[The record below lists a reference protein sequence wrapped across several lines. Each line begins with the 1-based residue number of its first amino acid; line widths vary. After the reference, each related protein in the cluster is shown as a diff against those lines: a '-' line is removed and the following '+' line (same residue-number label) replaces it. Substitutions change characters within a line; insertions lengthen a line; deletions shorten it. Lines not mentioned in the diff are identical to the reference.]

1 MNYKEFLEEIF
12 AKTAT
17 DRKIELTRIK
27 QFLDAIG
34 NPERKIQ
41 GIHVAGTNG
50 KGSTCAVIE
59 SILHAHNFSIGLNTS
74 PHLVD
79 YKERFRIDKQE
90 VEPDDLLKLY
100 LKRKAT
106 HEKYDTTY
114 FEISTA
120 LAFELFYN
128 KGVDFSIMEVG
139 LGGRLDASVLLNAV
153 ITVIT
158 NIEHDHTK
166 SLGKTLPK
174 IALEKAGILKKGIPL
189 VLGTTRPA
197 ARKAILQKAKK
208 LSCPVVECDKV
219 VTLSNERYNDD
230 GVYYDI
236 SIPTYDVN
244 FKCIHCNLAGA
255 HQVGNTALAVL
266 VCAVLAKYYG
276 FVLDEE
282 KTKRALASVVWNG
295 RLQKIGEN
303 PTIILD
309 GAHNPAGMKQ
319 LVRNIKSIYKY
330 KKLIVVLGILY
341 DKEIKKMVRSISEI
355 ADIIVISKSQ
365 SHRAAAV
372 ETLEREVKKSGIPY
386 YKFPDSISAFE
397 NAMKI
402 ADKDDLV
409 CVSGSLYTIG
419 EVLGYCNNKKQKN
432 TDG

>member
-1 MNYKEFLEEIF
+1 MNYNKFLEEIF

-34 NPERKIQ
+34 NPEKNIQ

-50 KGSTCAVIE
+50 KGSTCAAIE
-59 SILHAHNFSIGLNTS
+59 SILHTHNFSVGLNTS

-79 YKERFRIDKQE
+79 YKERFRINKEE
-90 VEPDDLLKLY
+90 VNPEELLALY
-100 LKRKAT
+100 LKRKDT
-106 HEKYDTTY
+106 HEEFDTTY

-120 LAFELFYN
+120 IAFELFYN
-128 KGVDFSIMEVG
+128 QGVDFSIMEVG

-158 NIEHDHTK
+158 NIEYDHTK
-166 SLGKTLPK
+166 SLGNTLAK

-189 VLGTTRPA
+189 VLGRTRPA
-197 ARKAILQKAKK
+197 ARKAILQRAKE
-208 LSCPVVECDKV
+208 LSCPVVEYEKTL
-219 VTLSNERYNDD
+219 TLSNEHYGEN

-236 SIPTYDVN
+236 SIPSYDVN
-244 FKCIHCNLAGA
+244 FNGIYCNLAGA
-255 HQVGNTALAVL
+255 HQVGNTALSVL

-282 KTKRALASVVWNG
+282 KTKQALASVIWNG

-309 GAHNPAGMKQ
+309 GAHNPAGMRQ

-365 SHRAAAV
+365 SHRAAAI
-372 ETLEREVKKSGIPY
+372 ETLEREVKKTGIAY
-386 YKFPDSISAFE
+386 YKFPNSISAFE
-397 NAMKI
+397 HAKKI
-402 ADKDDLV
+402 ADKNDLI

-419 EVLGYCNNKKQKN
+419 EVLGYCKN
-432 TDG
+432 L

>member
-1 MNYKEFLEEIF
+1 MNYKDFLEEIF

-17 DRKIELTRIK
+17 NRKIELTRIT

-34 NPERKIQ
+34 NPEKKIR

-50 KGSTCAVIE
+50 KGSTCAAIE
-59 SILHAHNFSIGLNTS
+59 SILHAHSFSVGLNTS

-79 YKERFRIDKQE
+79 YKERFRINKEE
-90 VEPDDLLKLY
+90 VNPEELLALY
-100 LKRKAT
+100 LKRKDE
-106 HEKYDTTY
+106 HEKFVTTY

-120 LAFELFYN
+120 IAFELFFN
-128 KGVDFSIMEVG
+128 KGVDFSIIEVG

-166 SLGKTLPK
+166 SLGNTLPE
-174 IALEKAGILKKGIPL
+174 IAGEKAGILKKSIPL

-197 ARKAILQKAKK
+197 ARKAILQRAKE
-208 LSCPVVECDKV
+208 LSCPVIEYDKI
-219 VTLSNERYNDD
+219 VTLSSAWYDQD

-236 SIPTYDVN
+236 SIPSCDVN
-244 FKCIHCNLAGA
+244 FKGIHCNLTGA

-266 VCAVLAKYYG
+266 VCAVLAKYFG

-282 KTKRALASVVWNG
+282 RTKRALASVIWNG
-295 RLQKIGEN
+295 RLQKIGKN
-303 PTIILD
+303 PTILLD

-341 DKEIKKMVRSISEI
+341 DKEIKKMVCTISEI

-372 ETLEREVKKSGIPY
+372 ETLEREVEKSGIPY
-386 YKFPDSISAFE
+386 YKFQDSISAFE
-397 NAMKI
+397 QAKQI
-402 ADKDDLV
+402 AGNNDLICV
-409 CVSGSLYTIG
+409 CGSLYTIG
-419 EVLGYCNNKKQKN
+419 EVLGYCKKIE
-432 TDG
+432 

>member
-1 MNYKEFLEEIF
+1 MNYTEFLEEIF

-34 NPERKIQ
+34 NPEKKIQ
-41 GIHVAGTNG
+41 GVHVAGTNG
-50 KGSTCAVIE
+50 KGSTCAAIE
-59 SILHAHNFSIGLNTS
+59 SILHAHGFSVGLNTS

-79 YKERFRIDKQE
+79 YRERFRINKKEILQE
-90 VEPDDLLKLY
+90 DLLSMY
-100 LKRKAT
+100 LKRKDI

-120 LAFELFYN
+120 IAFELFYE
-128 KGVDFSIMEVG
+128 KRLDYSIMEVG

-158 NIEHDHTK
+158 NIEYDHTK
-166 SLGKTLPK
+166 SLGNTLPK

-189 VLGTTRPA
+189 VLGSTRPS
-197 ARKAILQKAKK
+197 ARKAIMQRAKE
-208 LSCPVVECDKV
+208 LSCPIIEYDKI
-219 VTLSNERYNDD
+219 VTLSNEHYDEN

-236 SIPTYDVN
+236 SLPFYDID
-244 FKCIHCNLAGA
+244 FKGIHCNLAGA
-255 HQVGNTALAVL
+255 HQVENTALAVL
-266 VCAVLAKYYG
+266 VCAALAKLFG
-276 FVLDEE
+276 FVLDVS
-282 KTKRALASVVWNG
+282 KTKRALSSVFWNG
-295 RLQKIGEN
+295 RLQKLGAN

-309 GAHNPAGMKQ
+309 GAHNPAGMRQ
-319 LVRNIKSIYKY
+319 LVRNIKSIYNY

-365 SHRAAAV
+365 SHRAAAI
-372 ETLEREVKKSGIPY
+372 ETLEWEVKKTGISY
-386 YKFPDSISAFE
+386 YKFPDSLSAFE
-397 NAMKI
+397 YAKKI
-402 ADKDDLV
+402 ADKDDLI

-419 EVLGYCNNKKQKN
+419 EVLGYYQKQSE
-432 TDG
+432 

>member
-1 MNYKEFLEEIF
+1 MNYKEFLQEIF
-12 AKTAT
+12 SKTAT

-27 QFLDAIG
+27 QFLDEIG
-34 NPERKIQ
+34 NPEKKIQ
-41 GIHVAGTNG
+41 GVHVAGTNG
-50 KGSTCAVIE
+50 KGSTCAAIE
-59 SILHAHNFSIGLNTS
+59 SILHAHGFSVGLNTS

-79 YKERFRIDKQE
+79 YKERFRINKEE
-90 VEPDDLLKLY
+90 VNPEELLALY
-100 LKRKAT
+100 LKRKGT

-120 LAFELFYN
+120 LAFELFYQ
-128 KGVDFSIMEVG
+128 KELDFSIMEVG

-158 NIEHDHTK
+158 NIEYDHTK
-166 SLGKTLPK
+166 SLGKTLAK

-197 ARKAILQKAKK
+197 ARKAILQRAKE
-208 LSCPVVECDKV
+208 LSCPVIEYDKL
-219 VTLSNERYNDD
+219 VTLTHECFDED
-230 GVYYDI
+230 GVFYDI
-236 SIPTYDVN
+236 SIPSYDVN
-244 FKCIHCNLAGA
+244 FKGIHCNLAGA

-266 VCAVLAKYYG
+266 VCAVLAKIFG
-276 FVLDEE
+276 FTLEKG
-282 KTKRALASVVWNG
+282 KTKSALGSVVWNG

-319 LVRNIKSIYKY
+319 LVRNIKTIYKY
-330 KKLIVVLGILY
+330 RKLIVVLGMLY
-341 DKEIKKMVRSISEI
+341 DKEIKKMVLSISGI

-397 NAMKI
+397 HAKKI
-402 ADKDDLV
+402 ADKDDLI

-419 EVLGYCNNKKQKN
+419 EVLGYHQKSR
-432 TDG
+432 

>member
-27 QFLDAIG
+27 QFLDAVG
-34 NPERKIQ
+34 NPEKKIQ

-59 SILHAHNFSIGLNTS
+59 SILHAHNFSVGLNTS

-79 YKERFRIDKQE
+79 YKERFRINKEE
-90 VEPDDLLKLY
+90 VNPEELLALY
-100 LKRKAT
+100 LKRKDT

-158 NIEHDHTK
+158 NIEYDHTK

-197 ARKAILQKAKK
+197 ARKAILQKAKE
-208 LSCPVVECDKV
+208 LSCPVIEYDKA
-219 VTLSNERYNDD
+219 VTLSNDRCDED

-244 FKCIHCNLAGA
+244 LEGIHCNLAGT

-266 VCAVLAKYYG
+266 VCAVLAKYFG
-276 FVLDEE
+276 FVLVEE
-282 KTKRALASVVWNG
+282 KTKQALASVVWNG
-295 RLQKIGEN
+295 RLQKIGTH

-309 GAHNPAGMKQ
+309 GAHNPGGMKQ
-319 LVRNIKSIYKY
+319 LVHNLRTIYSY
-330 KKLIVVLGILY
+330 DRLIAVIGILY
-341 DKEIKKMVRSISEI
+341 DKNIHKMIDTLAEVT
-355 ADIIVISKSQ
+355 DVFVISKSQ
-365 SHRAAAV
+365 SHRAAAI
-372 ETLEREVKKSGIPY
+372 ETLEREVKRTGKEY
-386 YKFPDSISAFE
+386 YARPDSISAFE
-397 NAMKI
+397 YAKTI
-402 ADKDDLV
+402 AKKNDLICV
-409 CVSGSLYTIG
+409 CGSLYTIG
-419 EVLGYCNNKKQKN
+419 EVLGYCNNKKQKY
-432 TDG
+432 